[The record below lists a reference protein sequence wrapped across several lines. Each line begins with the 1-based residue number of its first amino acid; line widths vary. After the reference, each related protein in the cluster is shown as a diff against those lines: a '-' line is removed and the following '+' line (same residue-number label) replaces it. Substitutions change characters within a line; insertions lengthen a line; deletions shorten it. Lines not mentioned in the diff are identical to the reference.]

1 MAVRSEAADGATR
14 PKGRANNLRWGM
26 ALLCFVGLSVNY
38 IDRSALSVALP
49 SMNDDLGFD
58 PSVQGLILGT
68 FFLAYAGFQL
78 PAGVLIDRIGAKRSF
93 ALGAL
98 VWGVA
103 TMLTGLVTGLLALLV
118 FRFLLGIGESTG
130 YPGSAKVV
138 SRWFPRQE
146 RAFANSIWDNGARA
160 GTAIALPVVTAIIAW
175 EGWRAAF
182 LVVGVLALL
191 WAVWWWRAYHE
202 PEDHPRVTEQELAY
216 IRAGGARE
224 ESTSDSGA
232 KVRWRDLFRYR
243 TVWAMML
250 GFFCLNYI
258 IFFFITWFPSYLVQ
272 ARGFDLLELGTVGA
286 VPGVVAIG
294 GSLLGGW
301 VSDSLVRRGWS
312 LTKARKTCLIPGMLL
327 SSVIALAVVVPNAA
341 MAVVLLSVSYASL
354 AFSAASVASL
364 PADVAPQPGQVS
376 SLAGIQNCASN
387 IAGFIGPIVTGV
399 LQTATGGSFV
409 APLVLSGALGLIGA
423 FSYGVLIRKV
433 EPLPVRVAAE

>member
-1 MAVRSEAADGATR
+1 MAVRSEAADGSAR

-49 SMNDDLGFD
+49 SMNRELGFD

-202 PEDHPRVTEQELAY
+202 PEDHPRVTEEELAY

-224 ESTSDSGA
+224 ESTSDDER

-433 EPLPVRVAAE
+433 EPLPIRVTSA

>member
-1 MAVRSEAADGATR
+1 MAVRSEAADGSAR

-49 SMNDDLGFD
+49 SMNHDLGFD

-202 PEDHPRVTEQELAY
+202 PEDHPRVTEEELAY

-224 ESTSDSGA
+224 ESTSDGER

-286 VPGVVAIG
+286 IPGVVAIG

-433 EPLPVRVAAE
+433 EPLPVRVTSE

>member
-1 MAVRSEAADGATR
+1 MAVRSEAADGSAR

-49 SMNDDLGFD
+49 SMNRELGFD

-202 PEDHPRVTEQELAY
+202 PEDHPRVTEEELAY

-224 ESTSDSGA
+224 ESTSDDER

-433 EPLPVRVAAE
+433 EPLPIRVASA